1 MEASACAWQACSA
14 VWAFF
19 SAGAAMA
26 VVAESSSEKMT
37 INRMVS
43 SLLNM
48 SRRRPAVEDGLLAVL
63 AKREHLRP
71 IDMLPIN
78 PMIGGFPAGCA
89 YATSGHAAEQ
99 RYERAPPHGAYPQ
112 GQGSGT
118 NYSRS

>member
-14 VWAFF
+14 VLAFF

-48 SRRRPAVEDGLLAVL
+48 PRRRPAVVDEDGILARL

-71 IDMLPIN
+71 IN
-78 PMIGGFPAGCA
+78 IGGFPAGCA
-89 YATSGHAAEQ
+89 YAASGHAAEQ
-99 RYERAPPHGAYPQ
+99 RYERVPPHGAYP
-112 GQGSGT
+112 
-118 NYSRS
+118 RAR